1 MSDFAHAH
9 LSGEEPWPGL
19 AWFEEVDQ
27 PFFRGRAAETAE
39 LIRLVRREALTVLFG
54 RSGLGK
60 TSLLKAGLFPALR
73 GEDFLPVYIR
83 LDHAAEAPSLRQQVW
98 QALATAVE
106 REGVQGSRPQPEEEL
121 WAFLHRRDAEFWST
135 LNRPVI
141 PVIVFDQ
148 FEEIFTLGQ
157 QEESLRQRSERFLDE
172 LADLVEN
179 RPPAAVKQQLE
190 QEPEDAG
197 RYEFRRTTAKLV
209 FSFRED
215 FLAEI
220 ERLKTAMPSLM
231 VNRLRLLPMNGT
243 QAYAVVTEAGGR
255 LVDDE
260 VARRL
265 LQLTWK
271 NAPDPPADPAE
282 FPQME
287 IDPALLSVVCRELN
301 SKRREADP
309 PLQRISAELMAG
321 ADREILKGF
330 YERGM
335 EGLDPGVRT
344 FVEEEL
350 ITQQG
355 YRDSHDWADA
365 LVLPGVTPAALELL
379 VARRLLRG
387 DERQGRRRLELTH
400 DVLAKVVQDSRDSR
414 RAREAEAA
422 QAQEALALAER
433 ERAEET
439 ARRLATTR
447 RLLVLSS
454 GLGAVLVVVG
464 GFAFWQTQKAR
475 LLAEKVAQQAR
486 LSEMNSRR
494 QTLQLRTA
502 KMNAENKT
510 KEALKLAMQRNDALA
525 LAAQREKQAN
535 QARIQAERQKAE
547 ADYQRR
553 LADQKRKESEQQKRK
568 AEMALSIAT
577 KEKSR
582 ADKLQVELDRL
593 TSPKA
598 QNKFFLGYQANFP
611 RSASLEDAKAQ
622 QKGLADIFQFLEDQ
636 KQLEVGT
643 SPYIPAQIQ
652 TIAFILA
659 VIHDETSGTFKPME
673 EAASGLEYEGRV
685 DLGNTQPGDGMRFKG
700 RGYLPLVGR
709 SNYALFNRR
718 LGLEGGPDDIIRF
731 PNHLLKP
738 VLSYRALMLYVS
750 DKLSNF
756 SVDDKHFDYR
766 GAAAIVYD
774 PIRAKTIVIKASKFE
789 KILLESLFWV
799 PPGLKP
805 RE

>member
-1 MSDFAHAH
+1 MSDLSHIHLSHIH
-9 LSGEEPWPGL
+9 LSGDEPWPGL

-73 GEDFLPVYIR
+73 AEDFLPVYIR

-98 QALATAVE
+98 QALASAVE
-106 REGVQGSRPQPEEEL
+106 IEGVQGSRPLPEEEL
-121 WAFLHRRDAEFWST
+121 WAFLHRRDAEFWSK
-135 LNRPVI
+135 LNRPVT

-157 QEESLRQRSERFLDE
+157 QEESQRQRSERFLDE
-172 LADLVEN
+172 LGDLVEN

-190 QEPEDAG
+190 QEPEAAG
-197 RYEFRRTTAKLV
+197 RYEFRRATAKLV

-220 ERLKTAMPSLM
+220 ERLKSAMPSLM

-301 SKRREADP
+301 SKRREEDP
-309 PLQRISAELMAG
+309 PLEQINTELMAG

-355 YRDSHDWADA
+355 YRDSHDWEDA
-365 LVLPGVTPAALELL
+365 LMLPGVTTEAMDVLI
-379 VARRLLRG
+379 ARRLLRG
-387 DERQGRRRLELTH
+387 EERQGRRRLELTH

-422 QAQEALALAER
+422 QANEALAIAER
-433 ERAEET
+433 ERAAET
-439 ARRLATTR
+439 ARRLRTTR
-447 RLLVLSS
+447 RLLRVS
-454 GLGAVLVVVG
+454 GVLGACLVLVG
-464 GFAFWQTQKAR
+464 GVAMWQSIRAR
-475 LLAEKVAQQAR
+475 QLAEKVSVQAEQNAKKAQWQAR
-486 LSEMNSRR
+486 LL
-494 QTLQLRTA
+494 TLAWKQADLEKEKAESLAKERT
-502 KMNAENKT
+502 K
-510 KEALKLAMQRNDALA
+510 ALKV
-525 LAAQREKQAN
+525 AAEGEQQAIEARKQAEKQRVEAN
-535 QARIQAERQKAE
+535 TQRMIAEQKQKVANSQRLIAERQT
-547 ADYQRR
+547 R
-553 LADQKRKESEQQKRK
+553 
-568 AEMALSIAT
+568 IAT
-577 KEKSR
+577 DALRQAREEKSR
-582 ADKLQVELDRL
+582 AD
-593 TSPKA
+593 
-598 QNKFFLGYQANFP
+598 
-611 RSASLEDAKAQ
+611 SLQ
-622 QKGLADIFQFLEDQ
+622 QKLSI
-636 KQLEVGT
+636 
-643 SPYIPAQIQ
+643 
-652 TIAFILA
+652 
-659 VIHDETSGTFKPME
+659 
-673 EAASGLEYEGRV
+673 YEGRQ
-685 DLGNTQPGDGMRFKG
+685 DLGNSQLGDGLKYRG
-700 RGYLPLVGR
+700 RGYIMTVGR
-709 SNYALFNRR
+709 SNYAHYGLKTGVDLEDFPEKAADPDVAAQILVIYLQEQDIASRLDSSGLPSAYQAFNRINPSKKVLEKYSAYLAAVRQDGAVSYKR
-718 LGLEGGPDDIIRF
+718 LPVAINPDWHTVHVRAIL
-731 PNHLLKP
+731 NALKK
-738 VLSYRALMLYVS
+738 AGVS
-750 DKLSNF
+750 DRATIAF
-756 SVDDKHFDYR
+756 SLLIADDATSQGRFMVEKDDSSFDN
-766 GAAAIVYD
+766 AN
-774 PIRAKTIVIKASKFE
+774 
-789 KILLESLFWV
+789 
-799 PPGLKP
+799 
-805 RE
+805 